1 MENELNNYHDI
12 KKLIKLYSFIN
23 DKHSV
28 EQLESMLSSAER
40 AAQSTKDISE
50 TYKNLIRSN
59 NLVRLIESYVITTT
73 ISFHL

>member
-59 NLVRLIESYVITTT
+59 NFSRFIESYVITTT